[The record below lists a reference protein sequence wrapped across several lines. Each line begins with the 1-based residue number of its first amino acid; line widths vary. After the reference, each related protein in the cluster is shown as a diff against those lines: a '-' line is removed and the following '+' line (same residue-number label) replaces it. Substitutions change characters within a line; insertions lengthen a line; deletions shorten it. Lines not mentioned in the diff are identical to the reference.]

1 MERKIYALM
10 LLIMAWANKYIK
22 SKIGEI
28 SGVIRNFM
36 EEAGVIL
43 SMSFRLLVVVSCL
56 FFSVAEVEAQLCS
69 GGVRFEKPGC
79 LENPVV
85 DKGIFQIYPGRPDQT
100 QPGCNS
106 NLGELS
112 GHQYYVSDGI
122 YSQFGDVENA
132 KLPSDD
138 DSKSYLLYKPST
150 TNSILTVRVHKL
162 PGNPTNQ
169 VFVSFRFFYGN
180 VKGDPASPVTGTYI
194 KTNSSNGNYDFY
206 ITKDDCPE
214 QVHQVSSGSSGG
226 LDLGTSFCGDK
237 YGWYTMR
244 ALITLPEYL
253 DNNFLDIWLEMNF
266 YNQPAGDVIFLDNVL
281 VSYNGT
287 ICVEKSMACPGDV
300 LSLTDEVYP
309 YGTAI
314 SWQYRYPDN
323 SDQWFDVAD
332 PSAGFTF
339 NPDGDF
345 DKQNLQFRAEVT
357 LLDGSK
363 SMTDILEVTT
373 DPKCKPQ
380 VSVSPSVA
388 CAGDDVNL
396 KTKYYPAN
404 SEITWEYRYPGSSD
418 WATIP
423 SGSFISSSGGE
434 TSTPFTY
441 NPPQG
446 VSSAEF
452 CAKAKLQD
460 GTEIPV
466 SDVVVVKTTTSC
478 PIYVC
483 EIEDIELGRNDLDD
497 WGYEYYDL
505 NGNRLFN
512 HHNGSLNSNKD
523 NNSVRNLVFEQIE
536 NNGGIVIKAKVRN
549 SGEQLTYNFFKKD
562 KCEKLEVTPELLC
575 SGDAIT
581 LMAENYPI
589 GSTVTWQYSYEGSS
603 WEAVP
608 NGSFTMN
615 SDKVTIPFTY
625 QPPQGAK
632 KVQFQATVKRPDGTE
647 KTKSFEVATD
657 PACPVYACE
666 IDEIVLNSDESLQ
679 NFEYYDLN
687 GRRLF
692 EQYNGMQGLNSY
704 WNNTLVKELVYN
716 QVIEGGGV
724 KIKAWTQ
731 NNGKQ
736 LTFNIVKGD
745 KCETLEVTPELLC
758 SGDAIT
764 LMAENYP
771 IGSTVTWQ
779 YSYEDSS
786 WETVPNGSFTMNS
799 DKVTIPFT
807 YQPPQGAKKVQFQ
820 ATVKRPDG
828 TEKTKSFEVATD
840 PACPVY
846 VCEIDEIVI
855 TENGL
860 YNWEYYDLN
869 NNRLFNGA
877 NGDLNGNYYESSIN
891 SNVNIRDAVYEKI
904 MNNGGVVIKAEKHPN
919 KYTFTFK
926 KGKNC
931 ESLEVLGDEPITIC
945 EGETPTVTYQLKGSA
960 GTYNYVAKL
969 YDKNNVEVKSITGT
983 WTTTADPADVSLNLP
998 GNISFGEYSLKL
1010 SVNDQEFD
1018 AVTRTVTVKE
1028 LPKVV
1033 VSSDPICAGTSD
1045 APIATMT
1052 PSDGMTFEWVNTPT
1066 WSSLTAGTHTVSYKI
1081 TSDNGCFVEGTTDVT
1096 VEAPIIFE
1104 LAKAGPICKSE
1115 SVDLK
1120 VEGTVSGVVANIDA
1134 YQWFEGGVAIPGATG
1149 ATYTASPESTTE
1161 YSLTIKGNKCEAATK
1176 SVKVEVEEP
1185 IVFELAKVDAICEG
1199 ESVELKVDGTVTGT
1213 LAENNA
1219 YQWYKGGVAI
1229 PSATGATYTASPE
1242 STTEYSL
1249 TIKGNKCEATTRSVE
1264 VEVEEPI
1271 DFTLA
1276 EVDAICEGE
1285 SVELKVDGAVTG
1297 TLAENNAY
1305 QWYKRGVAIPSAT
1318 GATYTASPES
1328 TTEYSLTIKGN
1339 KCETTTKSVKVE
1351 VEEPIDFTLA
1361 KVDAICEGES
1371 VELKV
1376 DGAVTGTLAE
1386 NNAYQWYKGSELIE
1400 GATSPSYELQ
1410 NATVTATADYTL
1422 TVSGKKCKSVSKT
1435 VSVVVKE
1442 LPDADLTAEPI
1453 CQGLTVAPKVPGNWI
1468 SGWNYGWINEPA
1480 WETLSVGVHKQKYVV
1495 TAPNGCSAEGEMDVT
1510 VEEPIQITMPKVETL
1525 CVGAFVELTPTSVT
1539 GTLAN
1544 NPYSWKGGGQ
1554 TGVEKTFR
1562 VEKLCETITCILTVK
1577 GNACPEKSE
1586 MVQVPVV
1593 RPELKEPW
1601 PANKED
1607 QEVCFSDG
1615 DFSPIKSE
1623 AEIKALYGPDCNT
1636 VKVTF
1641 TEDKKEDDCGWY
1653 KKRTYVVTD
1662 ACQHNVSPA
1671 NAVIKVSGGDKSAP
1685 VYVSEKIW
1693 PEDIKNVN
1701 ECYSVALADR
1711 LADNA
1716 TIAALYSDCGGV
1728 TVTHEDD
1735 AKDGCEWSIVRTY
1748 TIKDAC
1754 GNTVTPSPT
1763 QTLSGGD
1770 KTAPTLSGSLA
1781 PLEEVGCSKENAPKA
1796 YTTIAELAAA
1806 GLTISD
1812 NCSADFT
1819 ISSEDV
1825 ETSSNC
1831 STVVTRTYTIA
1842 DACENKATA
1851 EQTITVKRDD
1861 FEMPENGAAT
1871 VQCASEA
1878 KAAGEEGSKITLPV
1892 VKDACEN
1899 VLTPVGEPVVSET
1912 PACDGEV
1919 TYTYTYKDCAN
1930 HAHDWKFVYT
1940 IAKPTMT
1947 FSGTIAD
1954 VEDVDACYSEEQK
1967 NKLLTAEAVKA
1978 MYTSSCNREITVTP
1992 TDNIES
1998 DSDCGWKITRTYT
2011 ISDGG
2016 CNTDTKTMSVSG
2028 SDKTAPTLSGSLAPL
2043 EEEGCSKEN
2052 APAAYTSIAEL
2063 TAAGLTVSDNCSTDF
2078 TISSEDVE
2086 TSSNCST
2093 VVTRTYTIA
2102 DACENKATA
2111 EQTITIKRADFTMSK
2126 DDGTTIACASEL
2138 KEPTLPVVE
2147 DACGNKL
2154 TGELK
2159 AGYPTA
2165 TPACD
2170 GTVTYV
2176 YTFTDCTG
2184 KSKDWTYTYTISKP
2198 VITMPEDG
2206 KHPVSCV
2213 VDAVAPTAPEVKDNC
2228 GRKLTV
2234 TQNGKA
2240 VKNVGTDGNGTVTY
2254 NFTYTDCA
2262 GATYPWKYVY
2272 EVKANAF
2279 TPEPDGTST
2288 VKCVTEAT
2296 APTLPTITVCGQ
2308 NVTLTQQTTSPEDKT
2323 HEGCGEIIF
2332 RYDYIV
2338 NGTPYVWS
2346 YTYTVTPED
2355 FTMTDNGKETIAC
2368 ASELKEPTLPVV
2380 EDACGNK
2387 LTGVLKSVT
2396 PAAVPTCDGTVTY
2409 VYTFT
2414 DCANHAH
2421 DWEFVYTI
2429 EKPKLTIPSDGGSDV
2444 ACLKDVKDPTAEALT
2459 DNCGRTVTAVA
2470 NGERV
2475 VNIGTDGNGTVTY
2488 NFTYTD
2494 CSGST
2499 YPWKYVYNVK
2509 ADAFTPETDGAS
2521 TVNCVKEAVAPTM
2534 PTITVCG
2541 QDVVLTAQA
2550 NSPVDNTVNGCG
2562 TYIYSYDYEVNGQS
2576 YVWKYTYTVSPQD
2589 FTPPTAGEATV
2600 DCPIKV
2606 VAPSLPDVEDAC
2618 GNKLKGVLKE
2628 GYPTEKPDCEGTVT
2642 YVYTFTDC
2650 ASHAHDWEF
2659 VYTIEKPTMTFSGSI
2674 VDVEGVDAC
2683 YTDEHKNLLLTA
2695 EAVKSMYTTSCN
2707 RTISV
2712 TPTDKIESNSDC
2724 GWKITRT
2731 YTISDGGCNTDTKTM
2746 SVSGSDKTV
2755 PELTGTWPKD
2765 IVDQDNCVANADI
2778 TGLMSDNDVKALY
2791 KDCSSFEVSHADATT
2806 GDDCGWTVTR
2816 TYTIKDKCNNATTK
2830 TMSVSGSDKTAPAL
2844 VGTWPKDIIDQD
2856 NCVANADITGL
2867 MSDDDV
2873 KALYKDCGTFDV
2885 THADATTGDDCGW
2898 TVTRTY
2904 TIKDK
2909 CSNATTKT
2917 MSVSGSD
2924 KTAPELTGTRPEDI
2938 SGQNTCFANADLSG
2952 LKDVDYIK
2960 GIYSD
2965 VCGDVN
2971 VTYSEEKNE
2980 TDCGWSVK
2988 RTYLIS
2994 DFCKNSVSTSVTVS
3008 GKDAEKP
3015 IITTTAVS
3023 GDKGC
3028 NPTIVAPTFTVT
3040 DNCDNNVQVQVT
3052 TTGVQGAGYKKTQT
3066 WTATAKDVCG
3076 NSAEPV
3082 VIVYTWIEDSSTPFA
3097 VQMPADMVICQGSSV
3112 KLIPTIQGDP
3122 TSFSWKQGGTEVS
3135 TDETYTA
3142 TPNETTTY
3150 HFTAVANECISS
3162 SGSVTI
3168 TVEDPIS
3175 FDLNEKDLVICE
3187 GTSVSLEPINIQG
3200 DLAQAPYS
3208 WTKNGVVV
3216 SSAAK
3221 LIDTPSANA
3230 TYELTISGNK
3240 CAKARK
3246 SVSVTVEKQ
3255 PSVHL
3260 RLSDN
3265 EVCEDENVTLQV
3277 TYSNVLGLEW
3287 LSKEEGNS
3295 EFTVFAN
3302 NLSATNEV
3310 VATNDIMYQVRSTGN
3325 QACPAVVSD
3334 AVALTV
3340 EPKMEISLPSEIA
3353 ICSKDEKTIEAAF
3366 SRTPTSIV
3374 WMVKNANAANYHQ
3387 TKFTEAK
3394 IVVNPNVSS
3403 YYKVIASSKNCPT
3416 AEAEVLLK
3424 VEEIPNWEIISQTNN
3439 VCEGDEV
3446 ELSTDLPSDYNFV
3459 WEAKTHGSANYE
3471 RLPESTSKLYDSPM
3485 ESTTYRLS
3493 VQSPAGCSAGSKL
3506 YDVKVDKPVYGSIA
3520 DIAICDG
3527 DSGRLSVFVD
3537 DKSSYSYYW
3546 SDMPDYSN
3554 ILSRQ
3559 TSVRVAP
3566 KTTTSY
3572 YLKIVNGVCTTEY
3585 EAEVEVRTLPEIVGI
3600 EDMGNRMY
3608 RIQVEGG
3615 SVPYSYT
3622 WGKNSMPTSSD
3633 IMERPTYGMTYNVT
3647 VTDAIGCK
3655 VSDVVE
3661 VPTYELEIPEYFFPE
3676 FEKWKVKNLDRFY
3689 GSKVTIYD
3697 RFGKMLKEY
3706 DVDQF
3711 KGWDGT
3717 YLGSPMPSTDY
3728 WYVISIQELDKE
3740 LVGHF
3745 TLRRRN
3751 K

>member
-1 MERKIYALM
+1 MEGKAMERKIYALM

-138 DSKSYLLYKPST
+138 DSKSYLLYKPSN

-363 SMTDILEVTT
+363 SMTDILEVTM

-452 CAKAKLQD
+452 RAKAKLQD

-466 SDVVVVKTTTSC
+466 SNVVVVKTTTSC

-483 EIEDIELGRNDLDD
+483 EIEEIVLGRNDLSND
-497 WGYEYYDL
+497 GYQYLDL
-505 NGNRLFN
+505 NGSQLFN
-512 HHNGSLNSNKD
+512 TNQGLNSTFWDGSKHAVVKE
-523 NNSVRNLVFEQIE
+523 SVFEAIE
-536 NNGGIVIKAKVRN
+536 NKGGVTIKAKVQN
-549 SGEQLTYNFFKKD
+549 TNEQLEFNFFKKD

-589 GSTVTWQYSYEGSS
+589 GSTVTWQYSYEG
-603 WEAVP
+603 
-608 NGSFTMN
+608 
-615 SDKVTIPFTY
+615 
-625 QPPQGAK
+625 
-632 KVQFQATVKRPDGTE
+632 
-647 KTKSFEVATD
+647 
-657 PACPVYACE
+657 
-666 IDEIVLNSDESLQ
+666 
-679 NFEYYDLN
+679 
-687 GRRLF
+687 
-692 EQYNGMQGLNSY
+692 
-704 WNNTLVKELVYN
+704 
-716 QVIEGGGV
+716 
-724 KIKAWTQ
+724 
-731 NNGKQ
+731 
-736 LTFNIVKGD
+736 
-745 KCETLEVTPELLC
+745 
-758 SGDAIT
+758 
-764 LMAENYP
+764 
-771 IGSTVTWQ
+771 
-779 YSYEDSS
+779 SS

-840 PACPVY
+840 PDCPIY
-846 VCEIDEIVI
+846 VCEIEEIVI
-855 TENGL
+855 EGNHNG
-860 YNWEYYDLN
+860 YEYYDLN
-869 NNRLFNGA
+869 NNRLFNYHQ
-877 NGDLNGNYYESSIN
+877 GDLNSSYWLNGKEFKIKED
-891 SNVNIRDAVYEKI
+891 VFEQI
-904 MNNGGVVIKAEKHPN
+904 MNNGGVVIKANVWGNP

-931 ESLEVLGDEPITIC
+931 ESLEILGDEPITIC
-945 EGETPTVTYQLKGSA
+945 EGETPTVTYQLKGAA

-969 YDKNNVEVKSITGT
+969 YDKNNVEVNAISGS
-983 WTTTADPADVSLNLP
+983 WTTTADPADVSLILP

-1066 WSSLTAGTHTVSYKI
+1066 WSSLSAGTHTVSYKV

-1096 VEAPIIFE
+1096 VEAPIVFE
-1104 LAKAGPICKSE
+1104 LAKAGPICKGE

-1120 VEGTVSGVVANIDA
+1120 VDGNVSGVVANTDA
-1134 YQWFEGGVAIPGATG
+1134 YQWYEGGVAISGATS
-1149 ATYTASPESTTE
+1149 ATYTVSPESTTE
-1161 YSLTIKGNKCEAATK
+1161 YSLTIKGNKCEATTR
-1176 SVKVEVEEP
+1176 SVEVEVEEP
-1185 IVFELAKVDAICEG
+1185 IVFELAKSGPICKG
-1199 ESVELKVDGTVTGT
+1199 ESVDLKVEGNVRGFVANTD
-1213 LAENNA
+1213 A
-1219 YQWYKGGVAI
+1219 YQWYEGGVAI
-1229 PSATGATYTASPE
+1229 PGATGVTYTASPE

-1249 TIKGNKCEATTRSVE
+1249 TIKGNKCEATTKSVK

-1305 QWYKRGVAIPSAT
+1305 QWYK
-1318 GATYTASPES
+1318 
-1328 TTEYSLTIKGN
+1328 
-1339 KCETTTKSVKVE
+1339 
-1351 VEEPIDFTLA
+1351 
-1361 KVDAICEGES
+1361 
-1371 VELKV
+1371 
-1376 DGAVTGTLAE
+1376 
-1386 NNAYQWYKGSELIE
+1386 GSEKIE

-1410 NATVTATADYTL
+1410 NATVTASADYTL

-1554 TGVEKTFR
+1554 TSVEKTFR

-1586 MVQVPVV
+1586 KVQVPVV

-1601 PANKED
+1601 PANKEG

-1623 AEIKALYGPDCNT
+1623 VEIAALYNCTNVT
-1636 VKVTF
+1636 VTF
-1641 TEDKKEDDCGWY
+1641 TEDKKESDCEWY
-1653 KKRTYVVTD
+1653 VKRVYTIQD
-1662 ACQHNVSPA
+1662 ACQHDVSPA
-1671 NAVIKVSGGDKSAP
+1671 N
-1685 VYVSEKIW
+1685 
-1693 PEDIKNVN
+1693 
-1701 ECYSVALADR
+1701 
-1711 LADNA
+1711 
-1716 TIAALYSDCGGV
+1716 
-1728 TVTHEDD
+1728 
-1735 AKDGCEWSIVRTY
+1735 
-1748 TIKDAC
+1748 
-1754 GNTVTPSPT
+1754 
-1763 QTLSGGD
+1763 
-1770 KTAPTLSGSLA
+1770 
-1781 PLEEVGCSKENAPKA
+1781 
-1796 YTTIAELAAA
+1796 
-1806 GLTISD
+1806 
-1812 NCSADFT
+1812 
-1819 ISSEDV
+1819 
-1825 ETSSNC
+1825 
-1831 STVVTRTYTIA
+1831 
-1842 DACENKATA
+1842 
-1851 EQTITVKRDD
+1851 
-1861 FEMPENGAAT
+1861 
-1871 VQCASEA
+1871 
-1878 KAAGEEGSKITLPV
+1878 
-1892 VKDACEN
+1892 
-1899 VLTPVGEPVVSET
+1899 
-1912 PACDGEV
+1912 
-1919 TYTYTYKDCAN
+1919 
-1930 HAHDWKFVYT
+1930 
-1940 IAKPTMT
+1940 
-1947 FSGTIAD
+1947 
-1954 VEDVDACYSEEQK
+1954 
-1967 NKLLTAEAVKA
+1967 
-1978 MYTSSCNREITVTP
+1978 REI
-1992 TDNIES
+1992 
-1998 DSDCGWKITRTYT
+1998 K
-2011 ISDGG
+2011 
-2016 CNTDTKTMSVSG
+2016 
-2028 SDKTAPTLSGSLAPL
+2028 
-2043 EEEGCSKEN
+2043 
-2052 APAAYTSIAEL
+2052 
-2063 TAAGLTVSDNCSTDF
+2063 
-2078 TISSEDVE
+2078 
-2086 TSSNCST
+2086 
-2093 VVTRTYTIA
+2093 
-2102 DACENKATA
+2102 
-2111 EQTITIKRADFTMSK
+2111 
-2126 DDGTTIACASEL
+2126 
-2138 KEPTLPVVE
+2138 
-2147 DACGNKL
+2147 
-2154 TGELK
+2154 
-2159 AGYPTA
+2159 
-2165 TPACD
+2165 
-2170 GTVTYV
+2170 
-2176 YTFTDCTG
+2176 
-2184 KSKDWTYTYTISKP
+2184 
-2198 VITMPEDG
+2198 
-2206 KHPVSCV
+2206 
-2213 VDAVAPTAPEVKDNC
+2213 
-2228 GRKLTV
+2228 
-2234 TQNGKA
+2234 
-2240 VKNVGTDGNGTVTY
+2240 
-2254 NFTYTDCA
+2254 
-2262 GATYPWKYVY
+2262 
-2272 EVKANAF
+2272 
-2279 TPEPDGTST
+2279 
-2288 VKCVTEAT
+2288 
-2296 APTLPTITVCGQ
+2296 
-2308 NVTLTQQTTSPEDKT
+2308 
-2323 HEGCGEIIF
+2323 
-2332 RYDYIV
+2332 
-2338 NGTPYVWS
+2338 
-2346 YTYTVTPED
+2346 
-2355 FTMTDNGKETIAC
+2355 
-2368 ASELKEPTLPVV
+2368 
-2380 EDACGNK
+2380 
-2387 LTGVLKSVT
+2387 
-2396 PAAVPTCDGTVTY
+2396 
-2409 VYTFT
+2409 
-2414 DCANHAH
+2414 
-2421 DWEFVYTI
+2421 
-2429 EKPKLTIPSDGGSDV
+2429 
-2444 ACLKDVKDPTAEALT
+2444 
-2459 DNCGRTVTAVA
+2459 
-2470 NGERV
+2470 
-2475 VNIGTDGNGTVTY
+2475 
-2488 NFTYTD
+2488 
-2494 CSGST
+2494 
-2499 YPWKYVYNVK
+2499 
-2509 ADAFTPETDGAS
+2509 
-2521 TVNCVKEAVAPTM
+2521 
-2534 PTITVCG
+2534 
-2541 QDVVLTAQA
+2541 
-2550 NSPVDNTVNGCG
+2550 
-2562 TYIYSYDYEVNGQS
+2562 
-2576 YVWKYTYTVSPQD
+2576 
-2589 FTPPTAGEATV
+2589 
-2600 DCPIKV
+2600 
-2606 VAPSLPDVEDAC
+2606 
-2618 GNKLKGVLKE
+2618 
-2628 GYPTEKPDCEGTVT
+2628 
-2642 YVYTFTDC
+2642 
-2650 ASHAHDWEF
+2650 
-2659 VYTIEKPTMTFSGSI
+2659 
-2674 VDVEGVDAC
+2674 
-2683 YTDEHKNLLLTA
+2683 
-2695 EAVKSMYTTSCN
+2695 
-2707 RTISV
+2707 
-2712 TPTDKIESNSDC
+2712 
-2724 GWKITRT
+2724 
-2731 YTISDGGCNTDTKTM
+2731 
-2746 SVSGSDKTV
+2746 
-2755 PELTGTWPKD
+2755 
-2765 IVDQDNCVANADI
+2765 
-2778 TGLMSDNDVKALY
+2778 
-2791 KDCSSFEVSHADATT
+2791 
-2806 GDDCGWTVTR
+2806 
-2816 TYTIKDKCNNATTK
+2816 
-2830 TMSVSGSDKTAPAL
+2830 
-2844 VGTWPKDIIDQD
+2844 
-2856 NCVANADITGL
+2856 
-2867 MSDDDV
+2867 
-2873 KALYKDCGTFDV
+2873 
-2885 THADATTGDDCGW
+2885 
-2898 TVTRTY
+2898 
-2904 TIKDK
+2904 
-2909 CSNATTKT
+2909 
-2917 MSVSGSD
+2917 
-2924 KTAPELTGTRPEDI
+2924 
-2938 SGQNTCFANADLSG
+2938 
-2952 LKDVDYIK
+2952 
-2960 GIYSD
+2960 
-2965 VCGDVN
+2965 
-2971 VTYSEEKNE
+2971 
-2980 TDCGWSVK
+2980 
-2988 RTYLIS
+2988 
-2994 DFCKNSVSTSVTVS
+2994 VS
-3008 GKDAEKP
+3008 GKDATKP
-3015 IITTTAVS
+3015 VITTTAENNKDFGCNPTIEAPEFSVTDNCDADITSKLQVTAGTILENGCSRSQTWTATATDACNNVAEAVSITYTWTEDNVNPVITTTAVSGDLGCNPTIEAPEFSVTDNCDADITSKLQVTAGTILENGCSRSQTWTATATDACNNVAEAVSITYTWTEDNVNPVITTTAVSGDLGCNPTIEAPEFSVTDNCDKSVTVEVKTTGVEGTGCEKRQTWTATASDACQNAADALSITYIWIEDEEKPVIATTAKSEDKGCNPTIVAPEFTVTDNCDKSVTVEVKTTGVEGTGCEKRQTWTATATDACQNAADALSITYTWIEDEEPPVIATTAKS

-3028 NPTIVAPTFTVT
+3028 NPTIVAPEFTVT

-3162 SGSVTI
+3162 SGIVTI
-3168 TVEDPIS
+3168 TVENPIS

-3200 DLAQAPYS
+3200 DLAQTPYS

-3221 LIDTPSANA
+3221 LTDTPSANA
-3230 TYELTISGNK
+3230 IYELTISGNK

-3287 LSKEEGNS
+3287 LSKGDSDS

-3325 QACPAVVSD
+3325 QACPVVVSD

-3424 VEEIPNWEIISQTNN
+3424 VEDIPNWKIISQTNN

-3493 VQSPAGCSAGSKL
+3493 VQTSAGCSAGSKL

-3554 ILSRQ
+3554 VLSRQ

-3676 FEKWKVKNLDRFY
+3676 IEKWKVKNLDRFY

>member
-28 SGVIRNFM
+28 SRVIRNFM
-36 EEAGVIL
+36 EKERVVL
-43 SMSFRLLVVVSCL
+43 SVSFKFLVAVSCL
-56 FFSVAEVEAQLCS
+56 FFSVAEVEAQVCS
-69 GGVRFEKPGC
+69 GGVRFDGINGC
-79 LENPVV
+79 LDQEV
-85 DKGIFQIYPGRPDQT
+85 DKYFFKLIKGDAVN
-100 QPGCNS
+100 CNES
-106 NLGELS
+106 LDGPNM
-112 GHQYYVSDGI
+112 YYVSDDI
-122 YSQFGDVENA
+122 YNKYGVDAN
-132 KLPSDD
+132 
-138 DSKSYLLYKPST
+138 
-150 TNSILTVRVHKL
+150 
-162 PGNPTNQ
+162 GNPYQYVHLPDNAIDDPERTFFMINPGMGNGYSLTLKIPKSGYSNGILD
-169 VFVSFRFFYGN
+169 VSFRFYFGN
-180 VKGDPASPVTGTYI
+180 VSPDEDVVLNDKHFQVGINDNMGIQPQLTLVKDNCSTNSGASASNGGGVDLNLSGCGEAYGWFTVRVYKELTSEHMKKDYLEFGLNTNFSNQSKGDVLFVEYVRNNNEAAV
-194 KTNSSNGNYDFY
+194 
-206 ITKDDCPE
+206 C
-214 QVHQVSSGSSGG
+214 V
-226 LDLGTSFCGDK
+226 DK
-237 YGWYTMR
+237 G
-244 ALITLPEYL
+244 
-253 DNNFLDIWLEMNF
+253 
-266 YNQPAGDVIFLDNVL
+266 V
-281 VSYNGT
+281 
-287 ICVEKSMACPGDV
+287 ACPGDV
-300 LSLTDEVYP
+300 LHLTQEIYP
-309 YGTAI
+309 VGTDIA
-314 SWQYRYPDN
+314 WKYRYPDV
-323 SDQWFDVAD
+323 SQDWLDVDD
-332 PSAGFTF
+332 PSAGFLF
-339 NPDGDF
+339 NPDGEF
-345 DKQNLQFRAEVT
+345 KKQHLQFKAVVT
-357 LLDGSK
+357 LVDGTLSETDVLDV
-363 SMTDILEVTT
+363 VTSAE
-373 DPKCKPQ
+373 CKPQ

-423 SGSFISSSGGE
+423 SGSFISSSGDE

-452 CAKAKLQD
+452 RAKAKLQD
-460 GTEIPV
+460 GTVIE
-466 SDVVVVKTTTSC
+466 SNVVVVSDDPYC
-478 PIYVC
+478 IC
-483 EIEDIELGRNDLDD
+483 DIEELVITESGLYN
-497 WGYEYYDL
+497 WAYYDL
-505 NGNRLFN
+505 NGNRLSVN
-512 HHNGSLNSNKD
+512 CDLNSP
-523 NNSVRNLVFEQIE
+523 S
-536 NNGGIVIKAKVRN
+536 
-549 SGEQLTYNFFKKD
+549 
-562 KCEKLEVTPELLC
+562 C
-575 SGDAIT
+575 
-581 LMAENYPI
+581 
-589 GSTVTWQYSYEGSS
+589 W
-603 WEAVP
+603 
-608 NGSFTMN
+608 
-615 SDKVTIPFTY
+615 
-625 QPPQGAK
+625 
-632 KVQFQATVKRPDGTE
+632 
-647 KTKSFEVATD
+647 
-657 PACPVYACE
+657 
-666 IDEIVLNSDESLQ
+666 
-679 NFEYYDLN
+679 N
-687 GRRLF
+687 GR
-692 EQYNGMQGLNSY
+692 ENVV
-704 WNNTLVKELVYN
+704 VKEV
-716 QVIEGGGV
+716 
-724 KIKAWTQ
+724 
-731 NNGKQ
+731 
-736 LTFNIVKGD
+736 
-745 KCETLEVTPELLC
+745 
-758 SGDAIT
+758 
-764 LMAENYP
+764 
-771 IGSTVTWQ
+771 
-779 YSYEDSS
+779 
-786 WETVPNGSFTMNS
+786 
-799 DKVTIPFT
+799 
-807 YQPPQGAKKVQFQ
+807 
-820 ATVKRPDG
+820 
-828 TEKTKSFEVATD
+828 
-840 PACPVY
+840 
-846 VCEIDEIVI
+846 
-855 TENGL
+855 L
-860 YNWEYYDLN
+860 YDH
-869 NNRLFNGA
+869 
-877 NGDLNGNYYESSIN
+877 
-891 SNVNIRDAVYEKI
+891 I
-904 MNNGGVVIKAEKHPN
+904 MNNGGVVIKAEKYPN
-919 KYTFTFK
+919 KYEFVFK

-931 ESLEVLGDEPITIC
+931 GSLEILGDEPITIC
-945 EGETPTVTYQLKGSA
+945 EGETPTVTYQLKGAA

-969 YDKNNVEVKSITGT
+969 YDKNNVEVNTISGS
-983 WTTTADPADVSLNLP
+983 WTTTADPADVSLILP

-1045 APIATMT
+1045 APEVTIT
-1052 PSDGMTFEWVNTPT
+1052 PSEGMTFEWVDAPT
-1066 WSSLTAGTHTVSYKI
+1066 WSSLSAGTHTVSYKV

-1096 VEAPIIFE
+1096 VEAPIVFE
-1104 LAKAGPICKSE
+1104 LAKAGPICKGE
-1115 SVDLK
+1115 SVELK
-1120 VEGTVSGVVANIDA
+1120 VDGNVIGVVANIDA
-1134 YQWFEGGVAIPGATG
+1134 YQWYEGGVAIPGAT
-1149 ATYTASPESTTE
+1149 S
-1161 YSLTIKGNKCEAATK
+1161 
-1176 SVKVEVEEP
+1176 
-1185 IVFELAKVDAICEG
+1185 
-1199 ESVELKVDGTVTGT
+1199 
-1213 LAENNA
+1213 
-1219 YQWYKGGVAI
+1219 
-1229 PSATGATYTASPE
+1229 ATYTASPE

-1249 TIKGNKCEATTRSVE
+1249 TIKGNKCEATTKSVE

-1271 DFTLA
+1271 VFELA
-1276 EVDAICEGE
+1276 KAGPICKGE
-1285 SVELKVDGAVTG
+1285 SVELKVDGNVIGVVANTD
-1297 TLAENNAY
+1297 AY
-1305 QWYKRGVAIPSAT
+1305 QWYEGGIAIPGAT

-1328 TTEYSLTIKGN
+1328 TTEYSLTIRGN
-1339 KCETTTKSVKVE
+1339 KCEATTKSVKVE
-1351 VEEPIDFTLA
+1351 VEEPIVFELA
-1361 KVDAICEGES
+1361 KVEAICEGES

-1386 NNAYQWYKGSELIE
+1386 NNAYQWYKGSEKIE

-1410 NATVTATADYTL
+1410 NATVTASADYTL

-1554 TGVEKTFR
+1554 TSVEKTFR

-1586 MVQVPVV
+1586 KVQVPVV

-1601 PANKED
+1601 PANKEG

-1623 AEIKALYGPDCNT
+1623 TEIQALYGPDCNT

-1641 TEDKKEDDCGWY
+1641 TEAKKEDDCGWY

-1671 NAVIKVSGGDKSAP
+1671 NPVIEVSGGDK
-1685 VYVSEKIW
+1685 E
-1693 PEDIKNVN
+1693 
-1701 ECYSVALADR
+1701 
-1711 LADNA
+1711 
-1716 TIAALYSDCGGV
+1716 
-1728 TVTHEDD
+1728 
-1735 AKDGCEWSIVRTY
+1735 
-1748 TIKDAC
+1748 
-1754 GNTVTPSPT
+1754 
-1763 QTLSGGD
+1763 
-1770 KTAPTLSGSLA
+1770 APTLSGSLEKLA
-1781 PLEEVGCSKENAPKA
+1781 ATGCDVTAAPKA

-1819 ISSEDV
+1819 ISSKDV

-1831 STVVTRTYTIA
+1831 SIVVTRTYTIA
-1842 DACENKATA
+1842 DACGNPATA
-1851 EQTITVKRDD
+1851 EQEITIKRAD
-1861 FEMPENGAAT
+1861 FKMSENGSAT

-1878 KAAGEEGSKITLPV
+1878 KAAGEAGSKIVLP
-1892 VKDACEN
+1892 D
-1899 VLTPVGEPVVSET
+1899 
-1912 PACDGEV
+1912 
-1919 TYTYTYKDCAN
+1919 
-1930 HAHDWKFVYT
+1930 
-1940 IAKPTMT
+1940 
-1947 FSGTIAD
+1947 
-1954 VEDVDACYSEEQK
+1954 
-1967 NKLLTAEAVKA
+1967 
-1978 MYTSSCNREITVTP
+1978 
-1992 TDNIES
+1992 
-1998 DSDCGWKITRTYT
+1998 
-2011 ISDGG
+2011 
-2016 CNTDTKTMSVSG
+2016 
-2028 SDKTAPTLSGSLAPL
+2028 
-2043 EEEGCSKEN
+2043 
-2052 APAAYTSIAEL
+2052 
-2063 TAAGLTVSDNCSTDF
+2063 
-2078 TISSEDVE
+2078 
-2086 TSSNCST
+2086 
-2093 VVTRTYTIA
+2093 
-2102 DACENKATA
+2102 
-2111 EQTITIKRADFTMSK
+2111 
-2126 DDGTTIACASEL
+2126 
-2138 KEPTLPVVE
+2138 
-2147 DACGNKL
+2147 
-2154 TGELK
+2154 
-2159 AGYPTA
+2159 
-2165 TPACD
+2165 
-2170 GTVTYV
+2170 
-2176 YTFTDCTG
+2176 
-2184 KSKDWTYTYTISKP
+2184 
-2198 VITMPEDG
+2198 
-2206 KHPVSCV
+2206 
-2213 VDAVAPTAPEVKDNC
+2213 
-2228 GRKLTV
+2228 
-2234 TQNGKA
+2234 
-2240 VKNVGTDGNGTVTY
+2240 
-2254 NFTYTDCA
+2254 
-2262 GATYPWKYVY
+2262 
-2272 EVKANAF
+2272 
-2279 TPEPDGTST
+2279 
-2288 VKCVTEAT
+2288 
-2296 APTLPTITVCGQ
+2296 
-2308 NVTLTQQTTSPEDKT
+2308 
-2323 HEGCGEIIF
+2323 
-2332 RYDYIV
+2332 
-2338 NGTPYVWS
+2338 
-2346 YTYTVTPED
+2346 
-2355 FTMTDNGKETIAC
+2355 
-2368 ASELKEPTLPVV
+2368 V

-2387 LTGVLKSVT
+2387 LTGVLKEGY
-2396 PAAVPTCDGTVTY
+2396 PTEKPDCEGTVTY

-2414 DCANHAH
+2414 DCAGHAH
-2421 DWEFVYTI
+2421 DWEFVYKI
-2429 EKPKLTIPSDGGSDV
+2429 AKPKLTIPSDGGSDV

-2521 TVNCVKEAVAPTM
+2521 TVNCVSEATAPTL

-2541 QDVVLTAQA
+2541 QPVVLTKQA
-2550 NSPVDNTVNGCG
+2550 DSPKDKTTNGCG
-2562 TYIYSYDYEVNGQS
+2562 TYVYAYDYTVNGQV
-2576 YVWKYTYTVSPQD
+2576 YVWTYTYTVTPKD
-2589 FTPPTAGEATV
+2589 FTMPDNAGTTISCASEL
-2600 DCPIKV
+2600 K
-2606 VAPSLPDVEDAC
+2606 APALPKVEDAC
-2618 GNKLKGVLKE
+2618 GNVLSPIGEPQVSETPK
-2628 GYPTEKPDCEGTVT
+2628 CEGTVT
-2642 YVYTFTDC
+2642 YVYTYKDC
-2650 ASHAHDWEF
+2650 ADHSHDWTYT
-2659 VYTIEKPTMTFSGSI
+2659 YTIEKPRMTFSGSI
-2674 VDVEGVDAC
+2674 VDVEGVNAC
-2683 YTDEHKNLLLTA
+2683 YTEEQKNKLLTA
-2695 EAVKSMYTTSCN
+2695 DAVKAMYTSSCN
-2707 RTISV
+2707 REITV
-2712 TPTDKIESNSDC
+2712 TPTDEIESKSDC

-2731 YTISDGGCNTDTKTM
+2731 YTISDGGCNTTTKTMSVSGSDKTAPALEGTWPDNILDQNNCVANADTSDLMSDEDVKALYKDCGTFEVTHADATTGDDCGWTVTRTYTIKDKCNNATTKTM

-2778 TGLMSDNDVKALY
+2778 TGLMSDADVKALY
-2791 KDCSSFEVSHADATT
+2791 KDCSTFEVTHADATT
-2806 GDDCGWTVTR
+2806 GDDCSWTVTR

-2844 VGTWPKDIIDQD
+2844 EGTWPKDI
-2856 NCVANADITGL
+2856 
-2867 MSDDDV
+2867 SD
-2873 KALYKDCGTFDV
+2873 
-2885 THADATTGDDCGW
+2885 
-2898 TVTRTY
+2898 
-2904 TIKDK
+2904 
-2909 CSNATTKT
+2909 
-2917 MSVSGSD
+2917 
-2924 KTAPELTGTRPEDI
+2924 
-2938 SGQNTCFANADLSG
+2938 QNTCFANADLSG

-3015 IITTTAVS
+3015 VITTTAVS

-3221 LIDTPSANA
+3221 LTDTPSANA

-3287 LSKEEGNS
+3287 LSKGDSDS

-3424 VEEIPNWEIISQTNN
+3424 VEEIPNWEILSKTNI

-3493 VQSPAGCSAGSKL
+3493 VQTSAGCSAGSKL

-3585 EAEVEVRTLPEIVGI
+3585 EAEAEVRTLPEIVGI

-3676 FEKWKVKNLDRFY
+3676 IEKWKVKNLDRFY

-3697 RFGKMLKEY
+3697 RFGKMLREY

-3711 KGWDGT
+3711 NGWDGT